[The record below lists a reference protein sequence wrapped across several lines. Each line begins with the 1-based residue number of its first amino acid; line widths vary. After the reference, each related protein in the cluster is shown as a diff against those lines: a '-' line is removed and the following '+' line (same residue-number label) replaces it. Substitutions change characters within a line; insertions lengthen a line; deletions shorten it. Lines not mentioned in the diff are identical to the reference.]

1 MTRKF
6 ILFVT
11 CFCLT
16 QFCLQAQTTVDT
28 SQKHKQLYENAYNE
42 MTQMLEGKQ
51 AISFKKA
58 VFLMENAYL
67 NNTWTYEKFNQQIS
81 SLTNKLRQLINERQ
95 FEQFKT
101 ASNWAAFT
109 YMKDSIRQNNFKP
122 FSYDFENFM
131 PDKDPSICFV
141 TKLLNTNKGNCVSLP
156 FLYKI
161 LVEEIGGSA
170 SLAIA
175 PLHCY
180 IKHKD
185 EKGKWVNL
193 EMTNG
198 SFSRDEWIMQ
208 ETGITAEQI
217 ETGIYMKA
225 LTGKESIALI
235 LENLAHNYRFQFGN
249 SSFDLK
255 ACETGLKYFS
265 NSVNLLSTKF
275 EHYRLILLQARKDKN
290 KELEEQTNR
299 ALQNID
305 KQLIDLAYKEPS
317 TEDYANWVKENE
329 AGKKIT
335 VQKQNIS
342 IKKNKKVKK

>member
-1 MTRKF
+1 MTRNLF
-6 ILFVT
+6 LFVAVL
-11 CFCLT
+11 FQI

-28 SQKHKQLYENAYNE
+28 LQKHKQLYENAYNE
-42 MTQMLEGKQ
+42 MTKMLEGKKS
-51 AISFKKA
+51 ISFKKA

-67 NNTWTYEKFNQQIS
+67 NNTWTYERFNQQIS
-81 SLTNKLRQLINERQ
+81 SVANKLRQLIKERQ
-95 FEQFKT
+95 LEQFKT
-101 ASNWAAFT
+101 AGNWAVFT
-109 YMKDSIRQNNFKP
+109 YMKDSIQQNNFNP
-122 FSYDFENFM
+122 YTYDFDNFM

-141 TKLLNTNKGNCVSLP
+141 TKLLTTNKGNCVSLP

-161 LVEEIGGSA
+161 LVEEIGASA
-170 SLAIA
+170 SLALA

-217 ETGIYMKA
+217 KTGIYMNA
-225 LTGKESIALI
+225 LSEKESIAI
-235 LENLAHNYRFQFGN
+235 VMEDLAHNYRFQFGN

-255 ACETGLKYFS
+255 ACETGLKYFP

-275 EHYRLILLQARKDKN
+275 EHYRIILLQSRKDNN
-290 KELEEQTNR
+290 KALEDQTNKI
-299 ALQNID
+299 LY
-305 KQLIDLAYKEPS
+305 LIDQKLIALAYKQPS
-317 TEDYANWVKENE
+317 TEGYANWVKENE
-329 AGKKIT
+329 AGKQAAGKQKI
-335 VQKQNIS
+335 N
-342 IKKNKKVKK
+342 